1 MDLRSTPALRRAWG
15 AIRGA
20 SPGRAGYLESVPV
33 YSLLHREARRP
44 PPLSGDARGP
54 HVVRRTVRV
63 PGLDP
68 ALDGLRVAHLTDL
81 HVGLLT
87 PASKIRRAIQR
98 AAAERPDLI
107 ALTGDYL
114 CYSPKFVPLLGEL
127 AAELSDSGVPVVAVL
142 GNHDYWTD
150 GEGARLAL
158 ERAGIG
164 VLRNQHTELRF
175 AARHATLDLVG
186 IDDAVTGHADP
197 QRAFRGLAPY
207 RNGRS
212 HRSRLVLTHVPS
224 LADAA
229 ARFGPSLILAGHTH
243 GGHVN
248 IPRLT
253 AAISRRFGN
262 RYLAGFYDIGSHGDP
277 RERSVLYVN
286 RGIGSSS
293 VPIRAGAPAEV
304 ALLTLVAAPQ

>member
-1 MDLRSTPALRRAWG
+1 MPL
-15 AIRGA
+15 
-20 SPGRAGYLESVPV
+20 
-33 YSLLHREARRP
+33 YSLLKREAR
-44 PPLSGDARGP
+44 PLSSDARGP
-54 HVVRRTVRV
+54 HLVRRTAHL

-68 ALDGLRVAHLTDL
+68 ALDGLRIAHLTDL

-107 ALTGDYL
+107 VLTGDYL

-127 AAELSDSGVPVVAVL
+127 AAEITDVGVPVAAVL

-158 ERAGIG
+158 ERAGIR
-164 VLRNQHTELRF
+164 VLRNQHTELHL
-175 AARHATLDLVG
+175 ASRHATLDLVG

-197 QRAFRGLAPY
+197 ARAFRGLTG
-207 RNGRS
+207 RRGRS
-212 HRSRLVLTHVPS
+212 NSRLVLTHVPA

-229 ARFGPSLILAGHTH
+229 APHGPALILAGHTH
-243 GGHVN
+243 GGQVH
-248 IPRLT
+248 IPRVT
-253 AAISRRFGN
+253 AAISRRLGN
-262 RYLAGFYDIGSHGDP
+262 HYLAGFYDIGGHHDQ
-277 RERSVLYVN
+277 RERSLLYVN

-304 ALLTLVAAPQ
+304 ALLTLSAAPQ